1 MATSLVTTL
10 VLVLS
15 AAAHATPGS
24 TETDRP
30 ITGQATYTVGTATYR
45 FEGTR
50 LLHGQGSV
58 LAERVLSPPVARAD
72 VLCASDEGADG
83 LGRLRC
89 WNDRAQVVTL
99 AVGGRPSRLAL
110 GPTHLAWV
118 ASPAGLPQVF
128 VAPLDGTAP
137 ARALTN
143 AAAVKAHTPGHAP
156 EGFVAPPLRDSL
168 RFDGVLLRWDAQDG
182 AHEVRWR

>member
-1 MATSLVTTL
+1 MYP
-10 VLVLS
+10 VLAAILLFAFPP
-15 AAAHATPGS
+15 AAAAPTS
-24 TETDRP
+24 TETDR
-30 ITGQATYTVGTATYR
+30 TYTDDVTFRVGSEAFR
-45 FEGTR
+45 VEGTR
-50 LLHGQGSV
+50 LVAGDGTV
-58 LAERVLSPPVARAD
+58 LAERLLRAPVARAD

-156 EGFVAPPLRDSL
+156 EGYVAPPLRDSL
-168 RFDGVLLRWDAQDG
+168 RFDGVLLRWDAPDG
-182 AHEVRWR
+182 PHEVRWR